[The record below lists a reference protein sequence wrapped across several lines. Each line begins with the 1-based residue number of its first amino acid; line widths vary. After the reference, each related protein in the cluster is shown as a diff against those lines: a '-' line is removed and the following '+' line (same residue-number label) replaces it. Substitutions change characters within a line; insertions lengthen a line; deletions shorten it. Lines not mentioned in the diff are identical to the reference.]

1 MKPKPV
7 AKNLSLLNRLLR
19 KLRPYAMT
27 YQIKILRGAQ
37 KQLEQLSKADYKA
50 VKARIEILANN
61 PRPYG
66 CEKLKDR
73 DGYRVRQGNFRIIY
87 DIHDKILTV
96 EVLRIGD
103 RKDVYK

>member
-1 MKPKPV
+1 
-7 AKNLSLLNRLLR
+7 
-19 KLRPYAMT
+19 MT